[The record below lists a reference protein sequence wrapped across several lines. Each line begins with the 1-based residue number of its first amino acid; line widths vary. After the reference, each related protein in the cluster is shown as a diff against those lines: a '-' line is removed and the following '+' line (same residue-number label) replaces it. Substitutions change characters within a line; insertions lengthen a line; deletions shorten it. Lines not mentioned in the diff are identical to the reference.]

1 MKRISERVFEHSA
14 YQKKI
19 KELEAIEENR
29 IFCKHDLE
37 HFQEVGRIAT
47 LVAKENGLPMSSD
60 LIMTASLLHDMGRV
74 EQYKQGISHAEASV
88 AFAREILLSLLVD
101 EHEIQCICDAIGEH
115 SRRQCASKRF
125 RDANQLRTLGE
136 LLSYADQFSRKC
148 YACSAINDCK
158 WKKEEKILR
167 EYY

>member
-1 MKRISERVFEHSA
+1 MKRISERVFEHST
-14 YQKKI
+14 YQKRL
-19 KELEAIEENR
+19 KELEAFEENR
-29 IFCKHDLE
+29 NFCKHDLE
-37 HFQEVGRIAT
+37 HFREVGRIAT
-47 LVAKENGLPMSSD
+47 SVARENGLQMSSD

-101 EHEIQCICDAIGEH
+101 ENEIQCICDAIGKH

-125 RDANQLRTLGE
+125 CDVNQLQTLGE

-148 YACSAINDCK
+148 YACSAIMDCK
-158 WKKEEKILR
+158 WKNEEKILR

>member
-1 MKRISERVFEHSA
+1 MKRISERVLEHSA
-14 YQKKI
+14 YQKRL
-19 KELEAIEENR
+19 KELEAFEENR
-29 IFCKHDLE
+29 SFCKHDLK

-47 LVAKENGLPMSSD
+47 LVAKENGLQVSSD

-101 EHEIQCICDAIGEH
+101 ENEIQCICEAIGKH
-115 SRRQCASKRF
+115 SHRQCASKRF
-125 RDANQLRTLGE
+125 RDAYQLQTLSE
-136 LLSYADQFSRKC
+136 LLSYADQFSRKR
-148 YACSAINDCK
+148 YACSAFNECK